1 MIKLKEVLDKY
12 GEYLVDEEQLGK
24 IIKKPK
30 PKSVWDLENGDTYY
44 YVDKIGR
51 VYPCYWGGSQL
62 DWYRLEL
69 GNIFLT
75 IEEAE
80 FEAERRKCEADMLKY
95 GTRDMMSLDD
105 GYSFIYC
112 ICFNHYTKEMY
123 IGSYQNTHFQGMIY
137 FATRELAQKAIDEI
151 GEKRLKKYVFN
162 VKE

>member
-30 PKSVWDLENGDTYY
+30 PKSVWDLKKWDRYLCIDSDGLAVESVWEY
-44 YVDKIGR
+44 DKIDD
-51 VYPCYWGGSQL
+51 L
-62 DWYRLEL
+62 RLET
-69 GNIFLT
+69 GNVFLT